1 MARQPGRSRLE
12 RITAFEV
19 VNYVV
24 LSLIACTT
32 LFPFWDVLATSF
44 MDLKQYLS
52 IQVHIFPRYFVLD
65 NYRHIFSMGE
75 LWSSYRNTIFV
86 VVVGTTVN
94 MLVTITAGFV
104 LSRPALKGQ
113 RVFMFL
119 ITFTMLFSGGI
130 IPTYM
135 VVRQLGLMNKL
146 WALIVPSAVS
156 TYNLILMRNYF
167 LGIPK
172 ELEEA
177 ATVDG
182 AGELTTL
189 IRIFLPVSL
198 PSIATIALFYAVG
211 HWNQYFQAVLYI
223 SRRASYTLQLFLRT
237 MLSETEAAHHRSGH
251 CADPDGVP
259 LPPALLHPGRH
270 ARRGKRL
277 IESKVLTRKKFRRK
291 ISNRRSG
298 KGGILMKHLSRIL
311 CLTLVLVLMTGA
323 GLAATPLTFL
333 KSGDTAGKPLV
344 E

>member
-1 MARQPGRSRLE
+1 MARQPRRSKLE
-12 RITAFEV
+12 RVTQFEV
-19 VNYVV
+19 VNYAI

-32 LFPFWDVLATSF
+32 LFPFWDVLVTSF
-44 MDLKQYLS
+44 MDLKQYLTM
-52 IQVHIFPRYFVLD
+52 QVHLLPRYFVLD

-104 LSRPALKGQ
+104 LSRQALKGQ

-119 ITFTMLFSGGI
+119 ITFTMLFSGGM

-146 WALIVPSAVS
+146 WALIFPSAVS

-189 IRIFLPVSL
+189 VRIFLPVSL

-223 SRRASYTLQLFLRT
+223 NRRASYTLQLFLRT
-237 MLSETEAAHHRSGH
+237 MLSETEAALQLGGDVTSLLGPPLK
-251 CADPDGVP
+251 AATIVLAIVP
-259 LPPALLHPGRH
+259 
-270 ARRGKRL
+270 
-277 IESKVLTRKKFRRK
+277 
-291 ISNRRSG
+291 
-298 KGGILMKHLSRIL
+298 ILMVYPFLQRYFTQGVML
-311 CLTLVLVLMTGA
+311 GA
-323 GLAATPLTFL
+323 VKG
-333 KSGDTAGKPLV
+333 
-344 E
+344 

>member
-1 MARQPGRSRLE
+1 MAKQPARSKLE
-12 RITAFEV
+12 RITPFEV
-19 VNYVV
+19 VNYII
-24 LSLIACTT
+24 LTLIAFTT
-32 LFPFWDVLATSF
+32 LFPFWDVLVTSF

-52 IQVHIFPRYFVLD
+52 MQVHLFPRYFVLD
-65 NYRHIFSMGE
+65 NYRHIFSLGE
-75 LWSSYRNTIFV
+75 LWTSYGNTIFV
-86 VVVGTTVN
+86 VVVGTAVN
-94 MLVTITAGFV
+94 MLVTVTAGFV
-104 LSRPALKGQ
+104 LSRQALKGQ

-146 WALIVPSAVS
+146 WALIFPSAVS

-189 IRIFLPVSL
+189 VRIFLPVSL

-223 SRRASYTLQLFLRT
+223 NRRASYTLQLFLRT
-237 MLSETEAAHHRSGH
+237 MLSETEAALQLGGDVTSLLGPPLK
-251 CADPDGVP
+251 AATIVLAIVP
-259 LPPALLHPGRH
+259 
-270 ARRGKRL
+270 
-277 IESKVLTRKKFRRK
+277 
-291 ISNRRSG
+291 
-298 KGGILMKHLSRIL
+298 ILMVYPFLQRYFTQGVML
-311 CLTLVLVLMTGA
+311 GA
-323 GLAATPLTFL
+323 VKG
-333 KSGDTAGKPLV
+333 
-344 E
+344 